1 MQPDA
6 PTSELPSL
14 GGDAITIAATIDVD
28 DGRARSP
35 DNQRRRPPTLL
46 GE

>member
-1 MQPDA
+1 MQADA
-6 PTSELPSL
+6 QTSEFPSV
-14 GGDAITIAATIDVD
+14 GRDAITIAATIGVD

-35 DNQRRRPPTLL
+35 DHQRRRPPTLL